1 MATSSIYQN
10 ILVKDKRSIRRLAD
24 ALEKSQGTPAKEVA
38 YSRSVDIVEDEDT
51 IRKMFGV
58 DDHDRIQDHND

>member
-1 MATSSIYQN
+1 MATSSVYQN
-10 ILVKDKRSIRRLAD
+10 ILVKDKRSIQRLAD
-24 ALEKSQGTPAKEVA
+24 ALEKSQRTPAKEVA

>member
-1 MATSSIYQN
+1 MATSSVYQN
-10 ILVKDKRSIRRLAD
+10 ILVKDKRSIQRLVD
-24 ALEKSQGTPAKEVA
+24 ALERSKDTPAKEVT

-58 DDHDRIQDHND
+58 EYHDGIQAHND